1 MLTEAQTASYK
12 ENGFLRLEFVFDK
25 ADLAQMCAE
34 MDWIFETWAD
44 HDPANRQLDGHAL
57 GRLSWMVKGRRPK
70 VEATLELKWRA

>member
-12 ENGFLRLEFVFDK
+12 ENGFPRLESVFDE

-44 HDPANRQLDGHAL
+44 HDPAWEGPCQPTA
-57 GRLSWMVKGRRPK
+57 
-70 VEATLELKWRA
+70 

>member
-12 ENGFLRLEFVFDK
+12 ENGFLRLESVFDE

-34 MDWIFETWAD
+34 MDWIFETWTD

-57 GRLSWMVKGRRPK
+57 GRLGWMVKGRCPK
-70 VEATLELKWRA
+70 AEATLELKR